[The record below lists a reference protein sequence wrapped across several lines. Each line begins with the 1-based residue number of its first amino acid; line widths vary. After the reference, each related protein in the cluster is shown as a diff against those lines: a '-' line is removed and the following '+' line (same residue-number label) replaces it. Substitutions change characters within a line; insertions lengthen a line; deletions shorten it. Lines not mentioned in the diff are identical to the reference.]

1 MFTGE
6 QVAALF
12 AELGITHVV
21 TVPDSTIGKWGD
33 AIEDSAELCLV
44 RVCREGEAWAVAA
57 GLLFGGARPVVL
69 INALAC
75 SSRAD
80 SLRNIVHDWKLPIFS
95 VIGYRSF
102 LNQDTLPGDTCLVF
116 TEPVLDAWKIDYK
129 LITDPSQI
137 EVIRRPLP
145 RKCIT
150 AGKAG
155 AALIA
160 EVKSMS
166 APAMDLRGALEVL
179 SRSSRRRRRRG
190 GLPWEALANGSPWA
204 RSIRSISFSS
214 RRAWVRRRPSHL
226 GWHSRSPIAAFLSAT
241 ATVRC

>member
-12 AELGITHVV
+12 AELGVTHVV

-33 AIEDSAELCLV
+33 AIEKSAGLRLV

-57 GLLFGGARPVVL
+57 GLQFGGARPVVL
-69 INALAC
+69 IQCTGLFE
-75 SSRAD
+75 SGD

-116 TEPVLDAWKIDYK
+116 TEPLLDAWKIDYK
-129 LITDPSQI
+129 LITDASQLGL
-137 EVIRRPLP
+137 IRSHYRE
-145 RKCIT
+145 CT
-150 AGKAG
+150 AAGKAG

-160 EVKSMS
+160 EGK
-166 APAMDLRGALEVL
+166 A
-179 SRSSRRRRRRG
+179 
-190 GLPWEALANGSPWA
+190 
-204 RSIRSISFSS
+204 
-214 RRAWVRRRPSHL
+214 
-226 GWHSRSPIAAFLSAT
+226 
-241 ATVRC
+241 